1 LQPHHDHTEMQAESR
16 HFSLKTQFQ
25 LAYPDMKKG
34 DTENIEVLESY
45 LSSGNNQVS
54 FTHEEL
60 IEKEKECLKFILQ
73 QVLLH
78 MLCFWLSSQCFLD

>member
-1 LQPHHDHTEMQAESR
+1 LQPHHDHTEMQAESW

-25 LAYPDMKKG
+25 LAFPDMKKG
-34 DTENIEVLESY
+34 DTENMEALESY

-73 QVLLH
+73 QVFSH
-78 MLCFWLSSQCFLD
+78 MLFFWLSFQSF